1 MSLEGAR
8 VPRPGT
14 HQPHIRPVG
23 DRALLVE
30 VDALTDALAWHR
42 ALTATPLPGQIEAV
56 AAART
61 VLVRFATDTA
71 AEAARTSLSALAPS
85 AQEDGTAQRHTLDV
99 VYDGEDLDSTARIL
113 GLSADA
119 LIDQHTRTEWTAAFG
134 GFAPG
139 FAYCAPASGETLW
152 DVPRLD
158 EPRTAV
164 PPGSVGLAGG
174 FSAVYPRR
182 SPGGWRLIGRTD
194 ALLWSTDRTPP
205 ALLTPGDLITY
216 RRVRDTAR
224 AAEQVL
230 ESATDR
236 APEGVSE
243 GGPEDAMA
251 GDSDAAPELR
261 EVLEVEDPGMLTLIQ
276 DGGRPGWGDVGV
288 SPSGFADAASAEA
301 ANRCA
306 GNEPGAAL
314 LEIAG
319 DARLTCLSDV
329 VVGIAG
335 AAGGE
340 IAAPRLL
347 RAGEAL
353 DLTASPD
360 LARTYVSFRGGLVAA
375 SELGSAS
382 TDVLSGLGPAPVR
395 AGDHL
400 SVPLEGAAGS
410 VGHPEA
416 NPARLMRDRATETGC
431 VTLRVVPGP
440 REDWF
445 TEAEQNRFRSVEW
458 IVGPQ
463 SNRVGLRLQ
472 APDGEAPLS
481 RERAGELPSE
491 GTVTGTVQVPA
502 HGLPVVFGPD
512 RPVTGGYPAIATVV
526 EADLDLLGQLV
537 PGDRVRFRGTAD

>member
-1 MSLEGAR
+1 MSLEDAR

-375 SELGSAS
+375 SELGSA
-382 TDVLSGLGPAPVR
+382 
-395 AGDHL
+395 
-400 SVPLEGAAGS
+400 
-410 VGHPEA
+410 
-416 NPARLMRDRATETGC
+416 
-431 VTLRVVPGP
+431 
-440 REDWF
+440 
-445 TEAEQNRFRSVEW
+445 
-458 IVGPQ
+458 
-463 SNRVGLRLQ
+463 
-472 APDGEAPLS
+472 
-481 RERAGELPSE
+481 
-491 GTVTGTVQVPA
+491 
-502 HGLPVVFGPD
+502 
-512 RPVTGGYPAIATVV
+512 
-526 EADLDLLGQLV
+526 
-537 PGDRVRFRGTAD
+537 

>member
-1 MSLEGAR
+1 MSLEDAR

-382 TDVLSGLGPAPVR
+382 TDVLSGLGAAPVR

>member
-1 MSLEGAR
+1 MSLEDAR
-8 VPRPGT
+8 VPRPVT

-42 ALTATPLPGQIEAV
+42 TLTATPLPGQIEAV

-71 AEAARTSLSALAPS
+71 AEAARASLPALAPS
-85 AQEDGTAQRHTLDV
+85 AQEDGTARRHTLDV
-99 VYDGEDLDSTARIL
+99 VYDGEDLDSTARLL
-113 GLSADA
+113 GLSVDA

-139 FAYCAPASGETLW
+139 FAYCVPASGVELW

-174 FSAVYPRR
+174 FSAAYPRR

-224 AAEQVL
+224 AAEQV
-230 ESATDR
+230 
-236 APEGVSE
+236 PEG
-243 GGPEDAMA
+243 AQN
-251 GDSDAAPELR
+251 DSSASDVPELR
-261 EVLEVEDPGMLTLIQ
+261 EVFVVEDPGMLTLIQ

-301 ANRCA
+301 ANRCV

-314 LEIAG
+314 LEVAG
-319 DARLTCLSDV
+319 SARFTCLADV

-335 AAGGE
+335 AAGGVTV
-340 IAAPRLL
+340 APRLL
-347 RAGEAL
+347 RAGKTL
-353 DLTASPD
+353 DLTGAPD
-360 LARTYVSFRGGLVAA
+360 LARTYVAVRSGLVAA

-382 TDVLSGLGPAPVR
+382 TDVLSGLGPAPVG

-400 SVPLEGAAGS
+400 SVPLAGAAGS

-416 NPARLMRDRATETGC
+416 NPARLLRDRAAADGC

-445 TEAEQNRFRSVEW
+445 SEAEQNRFRSVEW

-481 RERAGELPSE
+481 REHAGELPSE

-502 HGLPVVFGPD
+502 HGLPVVFGRD
-512 RPVTGGYPAIATVV
+512 RPVTGGYPAITTVV

-537 PGDRVRFRGTAD
+537 PGDRVRFRDASH

>member
-243 GGPEDAMA
+243 GGPEVAMA

-502 HGLPVVFGPD
+502 HGLPVVFGRD

>member
-1 MSLEGAR
+1 MSLEDAR

-512 RPVTGGYPAIATVV
+512 HPVTGGYPAIATVV

>member
-1 MSLEGAR
+1 MSHEEAR
-8 VPRPGT
+8 APRPVT
-14 HQPHIRPVG
+14 RRPNIRPVG

-30 VDALTDALAWHR
+30 VDGLADALAWHR
-42 ALTATPLPGQIEAV
+42 TLTGTPLPGQVEAV

-61 VLVRFATDTA
+61 VLVRFAADTA
-71 AEAARTSLSALAPS
+71 AEAARTTLPQFTPS
-85 AQEDGTAQRHTLDV
+85 AQEQGTVRHHTLDV
-99 VYDGEDLDSTARIL
+99 VYDGEDMESTARLL

-139 FAYCAPASGETLW
+139 FAYCAPASSEPLW

-205 ALLTPGDLITY
+205 ALLSPGDLITY

-224 AAEQVL
+224 TAERVP
-230 ESATDR
+230 ESAMDR
-236 APEGVSE
+236 APED
-243 GGPEDAMA
+243 GPEGALDDTAP
-251 GDSDAAPELR
+251 AAPELR
-261 EVLEVEDPGMLTLIQ
+261 EVLVVDDPGMLTLVQ
-276 DGGRPGWGDVGV
+276 DAGRPGWGDVGV
-288 SPSGFADAASAEA
+288 SPAGFADAASARA
-301 ANRCA
+301 ANRCV
-306 GNEPGAAL
+306 GNEPDAAL

-319 DARLTCLSDV
+319 DARLTCLADV

-335 AAGGE
+335 AAGGDT
-340 IAAPRLL
+340 AAPRLL
-347 RAGEAL
+347 RAGETL

-360 LARTYVSFRGGLVAA
+360 LARTYVAVRGGLVAV

-400 SVPLEGAAGS
+400 SVPLAGAAGS

-416 NPARLMRDRATETGC
+416 NPARLLRDRATEDGC

-445 TEAEQNRFRSVEW
+445 SEAEQARFRAIEW

-472 APDGEAPLS
+472 APDGEGPLT
-481 RERAGELPSE
+481 REHAGELPSE

-502 HGLPVVFGPD
+502 HGLPVVFGRD

-537 PGDRVRFRGTAD
+537 PGDRVRFRDASD

>member
-1 MSLEGAR
+1 MSRTDAR
-8 VPRPGT
+8 VPRPAT
-14 HQPHIRPVG
+14 DRPDIRPVG

>member
-1 MSLEGAR
+1 MSLEDAR
-8 VPRPGT
+8 VPRPGA

-71 AEAARTSLSALAPS
+71 AEAARTSLPALAPS

-243 GGPEDAMA
+243 GGPEDAKA

-347 RAGEAL
+347 RAGETL
-353 DLTASPD
+353 DLTGAPD

-445 TEAEQNRFRSVEW
+445 TEVEQNRFRSVEW